1 MCTKIKYSINPAPLI
16 ACTLT
21 TDNLPTLANI
31 ITTSGIPHHCPP
43 SLGVFISVQ
52 ITMLYLQE
60 ENLRQQ
66 TIASIFDTSQPTI
79 SRAINNVLNV
89 LDVVLPPPPQPKDL
103 HPQRLYVLDGTL
115 VPCWWWKN
123 ARNLYSGKHHRA
135 GHKLQVLTDQAG
147 EIFYI
152 SEPLPGS
159 THDITAIRN
168 TGLFGHMQP
177 WHITA
182 DIRLRGFRM
191 RHTLEKKTRQTLT
204 GMAETIQQRNQ
215 PDPLCCRTIHSPPKN
230 LADTI

>member
-1 MCTKIKYSINPAPLI
+1 M

-21 TDNLPTLANI
+21 TDNLLTLANI
-31 ITTSGIPHHCPP
+31 ITTSRLDHHCPP
-43 SLGVFISVQ
+43 SLGVLTSVQ

-60 ENLRQQ
+60 NIRQQ
-66 TIASIFDTSQPTI
+66 ALAGIFGTSQPTI
-79 SRAINNVLNV
+79 SRAINTVLNI
-89 LDVVLPPPPQPKDL
+89 LDVVLPPPPRPKDL
-103 HPQRLYVLDGTL
+103 MSQRLYVLDGTL

-123 ARNLYSGKHHRA
+123 ARNLYSGKHHKA
-135 GHKLQVLTDQAG
+135 GHNLQILTDQAG

-182 DIRLRGFRM
+182 DIRLRGFRV
-191 RHTLEKKTRQTLT
+191 RYTFQEKTRKILA
-204 GMAETIQQRNQ
+204 GVAETIQQRNQ
-215 PDPLCCRTIHSPPKN
+215 PDPLCYRTIHEAY
-230 LADTI
+230 LA